1 MPQVLL
7 VDDDEGLLDLAEAY
21 LAEAQP
27 AIHLVTT
34 TSGFDALRLL
44 AKEHF
49 DVAIVDYQM
58 PAMDGLE
65 LLERLRAQ
73 GNLIPFI
80 MFTGRG
86 REEVAMQA
94 LNLGADYYL
103 KKEGP
108 PKALYGELAHIIDRI
123 VEHKRTQQL
132 FRGIFEHSLDVL
144 YCLNYETYAYDFI
157 SPSVTDLL
165 GITPEEIISM
175 GPDGFDELLHP
186 DDLKRI
192 EDEISIEEES
202 KPGKKT
208 SSRMEYR
215 VKGRD
220 GKYRWLSSSFTWL
233 KDSKGQLRLSIGIM
247 RDITEY
253 KEKEAALEKRIK
265 ELNCLYE
272 MAVIVERPGISLNE
286 ILQES
291 VELIPAAFQYPD
303 LAGACITAEDSH
315 FITAQFR
322 ESPWMLSVDLLAENK
337 KVGIVSISYSK
348 NPLQKDSEDDPFLK
362 EEVRFL
368 RNIALHLGG
377 TIEAKRAEEKLTLQR
392 DELSSFAHMM
402 AHDLRNSLLS
412 IEGYADALQIDFE
425 AAYAERIR
433 RLAKNMNKILQR
445 SLALADAGLIIDQ
458 TAEVNLN
465 EIVQEAA
472 EIIIPDDVEFFSAN
486 LPMVLGDREKL
497 LQMVQNLF
505 ENAVIHGAPQEISIN
520 RKDSMG
526 NINLLISN
534 DGKSIPPE
542 CSSKIFK
549 QGFSTKSAKNRGLG
563 LAIVRRI
570 IEAHGWEIHLKNSDP
585 PTFRISIPNTLQE
598 FHENSE

>member
-7 VDDDEGLLDLAEAY
+7 VDDEVLLEIAEAY
-21 LAEAQP
+21 LVKAQP
-27 AIHLVTT
+27 AFQLVTT

-44 AKEHF
+44 TKEHF
-49 DVAIVDYQM
+49 DVAVVDYQM
-58 PAMDGLE
+58 LDMDGLE

-73 GNLIPFI
+73 GNFIPFI

-108 PKALYGELAHIIDRI
+108 PKVLYGELAHIISRI

-132 FRGIFEHSLDVL
+132 FRGIFEHSFDVL
-144 YCLNYETYAYDFI
+144 YCLNYETNSYDFI
-157 SPSVTDLL
+157 SPSIADLL
-165 GITPEEIISM
+165 GFTPEEIISM
-175 GPDGFDELLHP
+175 GPDGFDELIHP
-186 DDLKRI
+186 DDLRKMD
-192 EDEISIEEES
+192 EEISMEAES

-208 SSRMEYR
+208 SSRIEYR
-215 VKGRD
+215 VKGID
-220 GKYRWLSSSFTWL
+220 GKYRWISSSFTWI
-233 KDSKGQLRLSIGIM
+233 KDSKGHPQLSIGIL

-253 KEKEAALEKRIK
+253 KEKEAALEERVK

-272 MAVIVERPGISLNE
+272 MAVVVKRPGISLSD

-303 LAGACITAEDSH
+303 IAGACITVEDSH

-322 ESPWMLSVDLLAENK
+322 ESPWMLSADIFAENK
-337 KVGIVSISYSK
+337 KIGIVSISYSN
-348 NPLQKDSEDDPFLK
+348 NPLQNDSEDDPFLK

-368 RNIALHLGG
+368 RSITLHLGS
-377 TIEAKRAEEKLTLQR
+377 TIEAKRAEEKLTSQR
-392 DELSSFAHMM
+392 DELTSFAHMM

-412 IEGYADALQIDFE
+412 IEGYADALQINFE

-433 RLAKNMNKILQR
+433 RLAKNMNEILQR

-458 TAEVNLN
+458 TTEVDLN

-472 EIIIPDDVEFFSAN
+472 ETIIPDDVEFISTN
-486 LPMVLGDREKL
+486 GELPRVSGDREKL
-497 LQMVQNLF
+497 LQIVQNLF
-505 ENAVIHGAPQEISIN
+505 ENAVTHGAPQKIRIS
-520 RKDSMG
+520 RRDSMG

-534 DGKSIPPE
+534 DGKAIPPE
-542 CSSKIFK
+542 LSSKIFN
-549 QGFSTKSAKNRGLG
+549 QGFSTKSAKKGGLG

-570 IEAHGWEIHLKNSDP
+570 IEAHGWEIHLENNDP
-585 PTFRISIPNTLQE
+585 PTFRITIPADE
-598 FHENSE
+598 